1 MGLPGDPAVIA
12 ELKLIVELMTRGA
25 NAAAAS
31 MLESHIDASLN
42 RTIAQ
47 MKIVAIIPGPSVT
60 AAYLTRVV
68 E

>member
-1 MGLPGDPAVIA
+1 M
-12 ELKLIVELMTRGA
+12 M
-25 NAAAAS
+25 
-31 MLESHIDASLN
+31 ESHLDASVN

-60 AAYLTRVV
+60 ADYLTRVL